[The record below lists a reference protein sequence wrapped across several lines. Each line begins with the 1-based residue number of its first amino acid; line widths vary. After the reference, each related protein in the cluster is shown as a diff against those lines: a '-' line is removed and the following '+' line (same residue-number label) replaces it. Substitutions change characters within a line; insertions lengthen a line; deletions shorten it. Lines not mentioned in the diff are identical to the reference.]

1 MQARVLR
8 HRASPPTTKRFPDPN
23 DDCVVYKGRR
33 RRLSRPHSKA
43 SSRSRPRLHERCKD
57 LQLCDAHGQSEG
69 CFKVRGLSSRG
80 HISWDWNDGL
90 ATTIWP
96 ATWRQRK
103 PTPVTFSST
112 SEKKKA
118 RSSVEASQG
127 RPPFIHGCT
136 QSGRFLLM
144 PYPRPGFPCGCAQR
158 LASELSGQGQLC
170 LVRPGTAP
178 PLRSEETIANHFT
191 CELCLFRRHST
202 PISGSDEQA
211 TPPMYFQAVMA
222 ILQGVCVVGQV

>member
-1 MQARVLR
+1 MTGWPRR
-8 HRASPPTTKRFPDPN
+8 S
-23 DDCVVYKGRR
+23 GRR
-33 RRLSRPHSKA
+33 PGVNENPPLSLLVPP
-43 SSRSRPRLHERCKD
+43 PR
-57 LQLCDAHGQSEG
+57 
-69 CFKVRGLSSRG
+69 
-80 HISWDWNDGL
+80 
-90 ATTIWP
+90 
-96 ATWRQRK
+96 
-103 PTPVTFSST
+103 
-112 SEKKKA
+112 KKKPA
-118 RSSVEASQG
+118 LRWKHLKAK